1 MSENYIVFVEQA
13 IKLDML
19 KAMLYHVQGKSFNK
33 IMTWDPKSDTIFH
46 LVNRHTGEVYVSEP
60 G

>member
-1 MSENYIVFVEQA
+1 MSENYIVFIEQP

-19 KAMLYHVQGKSFNK
+19 KAMLYQVQGKSFNK
-33 IMTWDPKSDTIFH
+33 IMTWDPKCDTIFH
-46 LVNRHTGEVYVSEP
+46 LVNRHTGEVPVSEP